1 MGLFGRRL
9 REPVEGTFRVTGTT
23 VTADE
28 DGDRHVRLS
37 GVLTGTGTTP
47 TSVQV
52 SRTFR
57 LTEDIPADGDEL
69 PAMIDRAHPGRFTI
83 TWPERENAGRKALR
97 DKAYADRVAAALRL
111 GLDPSVVPADD
122 GPAPTIRDMANE
134 AFEQR
139 LVRDRLPDGNA
150 PVTVE
155 EARRLYEN
163 GLRATATITGIDF
176 LSVPRKALP
185 SPEASLANVAVTV
198 TREDGTSY
206 RTTAR
211 FGFRTAA
218 RRAQIGF
225 VGAQVPV
232 RVDPAD
238 SRRVCLDAPALPP
251 LPG

>member
-9 REPVEGTFRVTGTT
+9 TEPVEGTFRVTGTA
-23 VTADE
+23 VTADGE
-28 DGDRHVRLS
+28 GDRNVRLS
-37 GVLTGTGTTP
+37 GVLTGAGIPP
-47 TSVQV
+47 TSAQV

-57 LTEDIPADGDEL
+57 LTETIPADGDEL
-69 PAMIDRAHPGRFTI
+69 PAMVDRAHPGRFTI

-97 DKAYADRVAAALRL
+97 DKAHAERVAAALRL

-122 GPAPTIRDMANE
+122 GPATIRDMASQ

-139 LVRDRLPDGNA
+139 LARDRLPDGNM

-155 EARRLYEN
+155 EAQRLYDS

-176 LSVPRKALP
+176 LAVPRKALP
-185 SPEASLANVAVTV
+185 GPEASLANVAVMV

-218 RRAQIGF
+218 RRAQVGF

-238 SRRVCLDAPALPP
+238 PRRVCLDAPALPP